1 MVKGLFGIAS
11 LLLALAI
18 VGLLIKQQLG
28 ANRLATPVLTPPA
41 ATASAPGA
49 DAPPVTVRQ
58 QAVQTQ
64 QQYKQ
69 ALEAAMAQPRAEPE
83 QK

>member
-1 MVKGLFGIAS
+1 MKGLFGIAS
-11 LLLALAI
+11 LLLALVI

-28 ANRLATPVLTPPA
+28 ANRMATPVLTPA
-41 ATASAPGA
+41 ASSSSAAGA
-49 DAPPVTVRQ
+49 DAAPVTVRQ
-58 QAVQTQ
+58 QAAQTQ

-69 ALEAAMAQPRAEPE
+69 ALEAAMAQPRAEPD

>member
-1 MVKGLFGIAS
+1 MKGLFGIAS
-11 LLLALAI
+11 LLLALVI

-28 ANRLATPVLTPPA
+28 ATRLATPTQVP
-41 ATASAPGA
+41 SAPA
-49 DAPPVTVRQ
+49 STAANNDAANITVRQ

-69 ALEAAMAQPRAEPE
+69 ALEAAMAHPRAEPD